1 MAIVHRRVQLLV
13 GHLDRSGLF
22 GGGST
27 VAWGGSGDLVRLHLV
42 VCGLEVGRHIVGVGQ
57 VSRKGQGSAGEN
69 ASTGRAQQA
78 TKQAGPGRDRST
90 WARITLHTWQ
100 RRGCAGGPDSRTRGT
115 RSSVRI
121 RATRRGGQ
129 GREAGTGT
137 GVASRRQAR
146 GARVSQAIE
155 NASKTMA
162 CNVNSVLQVTGKGAQ
177 NKARLAVRLLTRAG
191 FSRAQPETRAG
202 VYAFHAKRQVLCPP
216 YDP

>member
-57 VSRKGQGSAGEN
+57 VSRKGQGSACRRDRKQGERSRHE
-69 ASTGRAQQA
+69 AGGTW
-78 TKQAGPGRDRST
+78 AGPKHAGEH
-90 WARITLHTWQ
+90 HTWQ
-100 RRGCAGGPDSRTRGT
+100 RRGWAGGPDSRTRGT

>member
-90 WARITLHTWQ
+90 RASTTHGRGVAGQAGRTAVHEARAHRCEYV
-100 RRGCAGGPDSRTRGT
+100 RRDEVARG
-115 RSSVRI
+115 VRQ
-121 RATRRGGQ
+121 A
-129 GREAGTGT
+129 GT

>member
-90 WARITLHTWQ
+90 RASTTHGRGVAGQAGRTAARAHRCEYV
-100 RRGCAGGPDSRTRGT
+100 RRDEAARG
-115 RSSVRI
+115 VRQ
-121 RATRRGGQ
+121 AQ
-129 GREAGTGT
+129 AQ
-137 GVASRRQAR
+137 ASRRAGRRVAR
-146 GARVSQAIE
+146 GFLRP
-155 NASKTMA
+155 SKTHRKRWP
-162 CNVNSVLQVTGKGAQ
+162 VT
-177 NKARLAVRLLTRAG
+177 
-191 FSRAQPETRAG
+191 
-202 VYAFHAKRQVLCPP
+202 
-216 YDP
+216 